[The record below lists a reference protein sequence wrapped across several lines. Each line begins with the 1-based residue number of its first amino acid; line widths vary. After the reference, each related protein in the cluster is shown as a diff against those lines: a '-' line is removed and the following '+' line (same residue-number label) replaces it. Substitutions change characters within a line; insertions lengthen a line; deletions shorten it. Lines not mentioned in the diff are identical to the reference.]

1 MDPAHRRSAAGP
13 PMAPV
18 RMPLSGSG
26 LWSRLAHGEA
36 HESGQILRAQSTS
49 PRRRERQVWGCAA
62 AARPGMRP
70 WARRGTHAQFPC
82 TRHETTEM
90 ITLSRGS
97 GRDGEAPA
105 QTATNVA
112 APPLTSAATSAAP
125 RAGSGGPA
133 GGAGAPA
140 SPSSRPPK
148 YAITARAA
156 ALGRTVPLTWNLT
169 QATDWA
175 LTQTTDWN
183 RKQTTGRNLR
193 QAQEL
198 TPS

>member
-1 MDPAHRRSAAGP
+1 MAKRINRGRSSEPSA
-13 PMAPV
+13 
-18 RMPLSGSG
+18 RF
-26 LWSRLAHGEA
+26 
-36 HESGQILRAQSTS
+36 

-70 WARRGTHAQFPC
+70 WARWGTHAQFPC

-90 ITLSRGS
+90 ITLSKGS

-105 QTATNVA
+105 QTAANVA
-112 APPLTSAATSAAP
+112 APALTSAATSATP

-133 GGAGAPA
+133 GGAGASA
-140 SPSSRPPK
+140 SPPSRPAK
-148 YAITARAA
+148 NVMTARAA
-156 ALGRTVPLTWNLT
+156 ALDKTVPLTWNLT

-183 RKQTTGRNLR
+183 RKQATGRNLR